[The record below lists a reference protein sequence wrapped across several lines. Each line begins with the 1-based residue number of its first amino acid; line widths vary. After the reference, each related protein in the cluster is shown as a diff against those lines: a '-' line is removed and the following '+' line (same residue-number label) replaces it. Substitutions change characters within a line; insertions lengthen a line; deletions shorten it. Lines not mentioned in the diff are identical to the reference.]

1 MDPEGRPW
9 LWWPGESG
17 IAKELP
23 ELPSNAWINGSLEI
37 CIHEEQSKQD
47 LEEGFMKG
55 QYDEPNK

>member
-23 ELPSNAWINGSLEI
+23 GNAWI
-37 CIHEEQSKQD
+37 
-47 LEEGFMKG
+47 EGFMKG